1 MADNIVTKF
10 FKSITNKSYSGG
22 GQSPFS
28 QISLQTIGDFFSF
41 SQGKTNM
48 ARYTKAYGDN
58 PIVYMIVKKIAFTSA
73 SIKRI
78 AVNDQGEEIANSRLI
93 DLLNNPNKDQ
103 GQIEFTEQINEF
115 LSITGNAFIRYVK
128 GIGMGEEL
136 IILISQNVDIN
147 CDSIGEVVSYTYSY
161 PSNGGT
167 KEVTYPADEILHLK
181 TSNVVNVD
189 NTDIKYGLS
198 PLQAAWVAVC
208 SSSEKFKAEASIF
221 KNRGI
226 VGLLSN
232 GSDIPMTGQERD
244 RQQSQLNGNLGG
256 AEKFNGISVSTANLK
271 YVQLGMSPTDLKLL
285 EGIISSLRI
294 LCSVYGMPSIL
305 FNDNEKSTFNNFEQA
320 VKIAYND
327 VYIPLANKVDRELS
341 RFLND
346 KLGTN
351 DFITVD
357 LTSIEV
363 IKASTNEVAQ
373 ALNSMSER
381 LSTIAIQSLTDNEVR
396 DLIGLGV
403 LEENQ
408 LTIAQ
413 SVQSTNTPTDG

>member
-1 MADNIVTKF
+1 
-10 FKSITNKSYSGG
+10 
-22 GQSPFS
+22 
-28 QISLQTIGDFFSF
+28 
-41 SQGKTNM
+41 
-48 ARYTKAYGDN
+48 
-58 PIVYMIVKKIAFTSA
+58 
-73 SIKRI
+73 
-78 AVNDQGEEIANSRLI
+78 
-93 DLLNNPNKDQ
+93 
-103 GQIEFTEQINEF
+103 
-115 LSITGNAFIRYVK
+115 
-128 GIGMGEEL
+128 
-136 IILISQNVDIN
+136 
-147 CDSIGEVVSYTYSY
+147 
-161 PSNGGT
+161 
-167 KEVTYPADEILHLK
+167 
-181 TSNVVNVD
+181 
-189 NTDIKYGLS
+189 
-198 PLQAAWVAVC
+198 
-208 SSSEKFKAEASIF
+208 
-221 KNRGI
+221 
-226 VGLLSN
+226 
-232 GSDIPMTGQERD
+232 
-244 RQQSQLNGNLGG
+244 
-256 AEKFNGISVSTANLK
+256 
-271 YVQLGMSPTDLKLL
+271 
-285 EGIISSLRI
+285 
-294 LCSVYGMPSIL
+294 MPSIL

>member
-1 MADNIVTKF
+1 
-10 FKSITNKSYSGG
+10 
-22 GQSPFS
+22 
-28 QISLQTIGDFFSF
+28 
-41 SQGKTNM
+41 
-48 ARYTKAYGDN
+48 
-58 PIVYMIVKKIAFTSA
+58 
-73 SIKRI
+73 
-78 AVNDQGEEIANSRLI
+78 
-93 DLLNNPNKDQ
+93 
-103 GQIEFTEQINEF
+103 
-115 LSITGNAFIRYVK
+115 
-128 GIGMGEEL
+128 
-136 IILISQNVDIN
+136 
-147 CDSIGEVVSYTYSY
+147 
-161 PSNGGT
+161 
-167 KEVTYPADEILHLK
+167 
-181 TSNVVNVD
+181 
-189 NTDIKYGLS
+189 
-198 PLQAAWVAVC
+198 
-208 SSSEKFKAEASIF
+208 
-221 KNRGI
+221 
-226 VGLLSN
+226 
-232 GSDIPMTGQERD
+232 
-244 RQQSQLNGNLGG
+244 
-256 AEKFNGISVSTANLK
+256 
-271 YVQLGMSPTDLKLL
+271 
-285 EGIISSLRI
+285 
-294 LCSVYGMPSIL
+294 MPSIL

-346 KLGTN
+346 KLDTN